1 MNAETSF
8 RRPSNKYKENN
19 KRKAA
24 LDCIIIIDTDEGVLV
39 WFDIL

>member
-1 MNAETSF
+1 MNAKKSF

-19 KRKAA
+19 KRKAV
-24 LDCIIIIDTDEGVLV
+24 LDCIIKADTVEGVFV